1 MPNKDKTGPQGLGP
15 KTGRQ
20 MGSCEDATQLVG
32 RGLGRCGSGQGFG
45 RLRQRRNCCPNRYIA
60 GFSKEEEKKILEA
73 ELSQIDSERKDIER
87 RISELN

>member
-1 MPNKDKTGPQGLGP
+1 MPNKDGTGPRSGSKGP
-15 KTGRQ
+15 R
-20 MGSCEDATQLVG
+20 DG

-60 GFSKEEEKKILEA
+60 GFSKEDEKKILEA
-73 ELSQIDSERKDIER
+73 ELSQIDSERKDIEK